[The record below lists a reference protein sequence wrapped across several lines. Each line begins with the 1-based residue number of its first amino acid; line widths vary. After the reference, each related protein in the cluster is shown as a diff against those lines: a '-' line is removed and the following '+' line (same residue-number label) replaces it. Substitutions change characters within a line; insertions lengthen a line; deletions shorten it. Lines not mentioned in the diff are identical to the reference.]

1 MPPIAEL
8 TPLLTNGPA
17 IGLLIGVAIAVFRGH
32 LIPRNMHDKALEE
45 ANKRAETWKQVA
57 ETYKN
62 SLEKKDEVVPA
73 QLESATTVQKLAEAF
88 RALTDQEEKKP

>member
-8 TPLLTNGPA
+8 TPFLTNGPA
-17 IGLLIGVAIAVFRGH
+17 IGLLFWLAFQVFQGN
-32 LIPRNMHDKALEE
+32 LIPRKVHDKALEE
-45 ANKRAETWKQVA
+45 ANARAETWKQVA

-73 QLESATTVQKLAEAF
+73 QLASAQTVQKLAEAF
-88 RALTDQEEKKP
+88 RTLTDQEEKKP

>member
-1 MPPIAEL
+1 MSIAEL

-17 IGLLIGVAIAVFRGH
+17 VGLVLWVAVAVFRGN
-32 LIPRNMHDKALEE
+32 LIPGSVHDRALEE

-73 QLESATTVQKLAEAF
+73 QIASARTVQKMAEALQT
-88 RALTDQEEKKP
+88 LTEAEEKP